1 MIYVLIKTKSQ
12 NLSMHKTL
20 PQQLFYILFFVLL
33 AACRQSGSPIG
44 DLLFK
49 QTKNKVYKE
58 VNTDSLHTYFKNYLE
73 TNTNLFKNPKYLT
86 RFYTNANFEPVLIT
100 KFYADSSLFRL
111 IDFLKRV
118 EEHGLSTRSYKAD
131 TLYDALVRLS
141 GRKDMKVDEAYACIV
156 RAELL
161 AAEALTRYAFA
172 LEYGMTNPR
181 KVLPRYYIPVS
192 RPDSVSFDRVLS
204 VENLKHYLDSIQ
216 PKSGA
221 YRAMQKALINENHG
235 AKKIALIANME
246 RLRWKYKM
254 DSTHL
259 IYVNIPAYQLYIIR
273 DGSTKGQMKVVVG
286 KADGHETPMLASKI
300 HSVQVNPIWNIPTS
314 IAKKEILVQAKA
326 DKYYLAN
333 HGMDVYR
340 RGVKIANPDTIDWSV
355 YNEENLPYSFK
366 QQPGNTNSLGLI
378 KFLFK
383 NGSSVYLHD
392 TPAKAVFSRSMRAA
406 SHGCVRVEKPLDLA
420 RALFGEG
427 EKYDLIKEEM
437 SSEEPV
443 AKTIGLK
450 PQVPVVL
457 DYVTC
462 KMDSSSTLKF
472 YPDVY
477 KLDSLLYRS
486 LK

>member
-1 MIYVLIKTKSQ
+1 MR
-12 NLSMHKTL
+12 KTL
-20 PQQLFYILFFVLL
+20 PQQLACIFLITLL
-33 AACRQSGSPIG
+33 AACTRSGSPIG
-44 DLLFK
+44 DMLFK

-58 VNTDSLHTYFKNYLE
+58 VNADSLHAYFEHYL
-73 TNTNLFKNPKYLT
+73 TTSAATFKNPKYLN
-86 RFYTNANFEPVLIT
+86 RFYTKADFEPVLIS

-111 IDFLKRV
+111 IDYLRNAD
-118 EEHGLSTRSYKAD
+118 EHGLSAKSYQVEPLYKA
-131 TLYDALVRLS
+131 LVQLTNQKETS
-141 GRKDMKVDEAYACIV
+141 TIHQAYEHIV

-161 AAEALTRYAFA
+161 AAEALTRYGFA

-181 KVLPRYYIPVS
+181 KVLPRYYIPVD
-192 RPDSVSFDRVLS
+192 RPDSTSFDRILNAKNLS
-204 VENLKHYLDSIQ
+204 DYLDSIQ
-216 PKSGA
+216 PKGNA
-221 YRAMQKALINENHG
+221 YRVLQQALAEEDNE
-235 AKKIALIANME
+235 AKRITLIANME
-246 RLRWKYKM
+246 RLRWKYTV
-254 DSTHL
+254 DSTHFV
-259 IYVNIPAYQLYIIR
+259 YVNIPAYQLYIIR
-273 DGSTKGQMKVVVG
+273 NGDVSSQMKVVVG
-286 KADGHETPMLASKI
+286 KADGHETPMLLSKI
-300 HSVQVNPIWNIPTS
+300 HSVQVNPIWNIPSS

-340 RGVKIANPDTIDWSV
+340 RGVKIVNPDTIDWSV

-392 TPAKAVFSRSMRAA
+392 TPAKAGFSRVMRAA

-420 RALFGEG
+420 YALFGEG
-427 EKYDLIKEEM
+427 DKYELIKEEM
-437 SSEEPV
+437 SSDEPT

-450 PQVPVVL
+450 PQIPVVL

-462 KMDSSSTLKF
+462 KVDSSMSLKF

-477 KLDSLLYRS
+477 KLDSVLYRQ